1 MEINIAKLLEN
12 GMSPESIG
20 NLVAAEA
27 LKQEKKNKAAAGKK
41 LNEARNKV
49 LDAIYDYLDALIP
62 FGEISKDAF
71 VNEITPEI
79 LAFEEILMTEDMQQI
94 LQHIDSVC
102 NSKVG
107 KCGGQKNVE
116 TVKPV
121 GKTREEET
129 EKRSRCLK
137 FNLDDAAMDKIL
149 TDFLRTL

>member
-27 LKQEKKNKAAAGKK
+27 LRQEKKNKAAADKK
-41 LNEARNKV
+41 LDEARNRMV
-49 LDAIYDYLDALIP
+49 DTLYDYLDALIL

-71 VNEITPEI
+71 INEITPEI
-79 LAFEEILMTEDMQQI
+79 LAFEEILMSEDMQQI
-94 LQHIDSVC
+94 FQQLDSVC

-107 KCGGQKNVE
+107 KCGEQKNVE

-149 TDFLRTL
+149 NDFLRTL

>member
-79 LAFEEILMTEDMQQI
+79 LAFEEILMSEDMQQI
-94 LQHIDSVC
+94 FQQLDSVC
-102 NSKVG
+102 NSKVET
-107 KCGGQKNVE
+107 CGGQKNVE

-137 FNLDDAAMDKIL
+137 FNLDDAAIDKIL

>member
-49 LDAIYDYLDALIP
+49 LDAMYDYLDALTP
-62 FGEISKDAF
+62 FEKISKDAF

-94 LQHIDSVC
+94 FQHIDSVC

-107 KCGGQKNVE
+107 KCGEQKNVE